1 MACASQL
8 KKLETVV
15 ELVAPHFGACLHI
28 AFWGSQVLAEITRAG
43 SKFRNTT
50 VLGQCC
56 TRHDIGQ
63 SGRGDYAALERVG
76 VGRGPLSA

>member
-1 MACASQL
+1 
-8 KKLETVV
+8 
-15 ELVAPHFGACLHI
+15 
-28 AFWGSQVLAEITRAG
+28 VLAEITRAG
-43 SKFRNTT
+43 SKFQNTT

-63 SGRGDYAALERVG
+63 SGYAALERVG